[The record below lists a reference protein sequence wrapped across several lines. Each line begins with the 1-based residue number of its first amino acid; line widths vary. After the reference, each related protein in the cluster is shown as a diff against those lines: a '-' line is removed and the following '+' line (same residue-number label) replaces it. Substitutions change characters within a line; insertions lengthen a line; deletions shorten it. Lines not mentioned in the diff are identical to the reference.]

1 MAQRIRDLIAI
12 PELRSRIIAGHRGL
26 DRTVRWAHAFELQD
40 PGEWFGSG
48 DVLMTTGLGIPRQ
61 PAQQREYLARLVEC
75 GLAGIM
81 IGENM
86 QAPADM
92 SGLTESGNA
101 LGFPVIMTDYE
112 VPFAAVTRAIIDAN
126 QQEEYERRTILAN
139 VYESARLG
147 MQGLGLPAVLE
158 RLAKD
163 IHCSLYLVTCD
174 DHEPWS
180 DALPVLPESLRDA
193 LALGRNRSKAQQS
206 IVRRHQSPNGEL
218 HSIEL
223 SNQQGC
229 LLVIVGEHLPDYALL
244 HHLTVVLALETQ
256 RVQADLERH
265 LRLGSELLDDLLQ
278 RRLLV
283 EVADARLRDFLPG
296 TSLQNAVISVAR
308 LDHDT
313 ARRIDATLRKMD
325 IGALVRRQADQ
336 ILLLHDHSL
345 LDEYAQQLG
354 VALGASGR
362 LETPYRVPEAL
373 REAWVAHSH
382 THRHRPVCSY
392 ADLETDTPWVPR
404 TPDEAARAF
413 MHVLGAVHQYDKAN
427 NTALIQSLRMLLEEN
442 RSWLKAAKRLHVHKQ
457 TLVYRIR
464 RVEEI
469 SGRSLDCTA
478 DVATLWFALQNAW
491 AIEEGQSGGS

>member
-61 PAQQREYLARLVEC
+61 PGQQREYLKRLAEC

-86 QAPADM
+86 QAPADI
-92 SGLTESGNA
+92 SGLTACGDA
-101 LGFPVIMTDYE
+101 LDFPVIITDYE

-126 QQEEYERRTILAN
+126 QQEEYARRTTLAN

-147 MQGLGLPAVLE
+147 MQGLGLPGTLA
-158 RLAKD
+158 RLAGD
-163 IHCSLYLVTCD
+163 INCNLYLVGCED
-174 DHEPWS
+174 LEPWA
-180 DALPVLPESLRDA
+180 DTLPALPESLRSA
-193 LALGRNRSKAQQS
+193 LAQGRSRSKAQQS
-206 IVRRHQSPNGEL
+206 IVRRHQSSEGEF

-229 LLVIVGEHLPDYALL
+229 LLVIVGEHLPDYGLL

-256 RVQADLERH
+256 RVQAELERH
-265 LRLGSELLDDLLQ
+265 LRLGSELLDDLVQ
-278 RRLLV
+278 RRLQP
-283 EVADARLRDFLPG
+283 ADAEARLQDFLPG
-296 TSLQNAVISVAR
+296 TSLVNAVISVAR
-308 LDHDT
+308 LNGEAAT
-313 ARRIDATLRKMD
+313 RIDATLRKMD
-325 IGALVRRQADQ
+325 VGALVRRQADQ
-336 ILLLHDHSL
+336 LLLLHEQSL
-345 LDEYAQQLG
+345 LAEYAQQLG
-354 VALGASGR
+354 VALGVSAA
-362 LETPYRVPEAL
+362 LQVPYRAPDAL
-373 REAWVAHSH
+373 REAWVAHAH
-382 THRHRPVCSY
+382 THRRRPLCRY
-392 ADLETDTPWVPR
+392 AELETDTPWMPR

-413 MHVLGAVHQYDKAN
+413 NHVLGAVYQYDKNN
-427 NTALIQSLRMLLEEN
+427 NTALIANLRVLLEEN

-469 SGRSLDCTA
+469 SGRSLDSTA
-478 DVATLWFALQNAW
+478 DVAALWFALQSEW
-491 AIEEGQSGGS
+491 AVEDGSQN